1 MQVIKYLDKSLF
13 PIVDCIDQKIGDGA
27 DGEVFTMLNSESL
40 AKFSIFYCWRNE
52 NLDEVIASRL
62 QSYAAVR
69 QHSDIFVNVF
79 DSRHLVN
86 GVRKTVDGEQEY
98 AIFYYE
104 MEKLLK
110 ISDDEIRVFH
120 SIISHEDSNLKK
132 DLNLD
137 KISKTLDGLSIGLEF
152 NQKKVINFCKSIQN
166 LESLGIHYTD
176 LHPRNVMKSK
186 DGDFKLIDID
196 RISVL

>member
-1 MQVIKYLDKSLF
+1 MQVIKYLDKALF
-13 PIVDCIDQKIGDGA
+13 PIVNCIDQKIGDGA
-27 DGEVFTMLNSESL
+27 DGEVFTMLNSENL

-62 QSYAAVR
+62 QSYAAVKR
-69 QHSDIFVNVF
+69 HSDIFVSVF

-86 GVRKTVDGEQEY
+86 GVRKIVAGEQEY

-152 NQKKVINFCKSIQN
+152 NQKKVINFCKSLQN
-166 LESLGIHYTD
+166 LESLGIHYAD

-196 RISVL
+196 RISVS